1 MKNIIRNIKIYFSEY
16 LKNYKWVLVGIFL
29 LLTLGLSITILLPF
43 IVSILID
50 SIDSNTRKIMFTIL
64 PVIYLTLVFLKLI
77 FEVIN
82 VFISEKLGWTI
93 SNNLRENLV
102 KHCLEL
108 DFSFYI
114 KHKPGEMIE
123 RIDGDVSFLS
133 NFFSEFFVNILGNT
147 VFIFSVVVI
156 FYLES
161 GAIGIGY
168 SLIIILAY
176 CSILLLQNK
185 IVKLWCKYREDEA
198 QLYGY
203 IQDSILAHED
213 VIGIGEENYLENKL
227 KNFLNTLKKD
237 FRNAVVVSN
246 IPTSSFFGL
255 LNIGDLVAIGIGIYL
270 FYNSQLTLGSI
281 YLISNYVGLLN
292 RPFIALRY
300 EFDNLQKIGASL
312 KRISDL
318 FEVPKKNDDEKNKF
332 NKNYKSIEFQNVS
345 FSYENNQI
353 DVLTDINI
361 DIKRGQKIGIVGKT
375 GSGKTTLIKLL
386 SKMYEPCRGKIL
398 LGDIN
403 IWDITTK
410 SLYENLCMISQNT
423 RIFNTTVLN
432 NITSFESSPDTE
444 RILKVINQV
453 GLGEWL
459 QRLSNGLD
467 TVISKEMLSAG
478 QEQLLYICR
487 AFFSNAEIFI
497 FDEINSKLD
506 YESEEKIFAAL
517 EKLTEKKTVIIIAH
531 KLKILELV
539 DKVLI
544 MENGMVKVFDE
555 REKIPNELIERNL
568 EA

>member
-82 VFISEKLGWTI
+82 VFISERLGWTI
-93 SNNLRENLV
+93 SNNLRGNLV

-227 KNFLNTLKKD
+227 KNFLNTLKRD

-345 FSYENNQI
+345 FSYENNQT

-531 KLKILELV
+531 KLNILELV

>member
-82 VFISEKLGWTI
+82 VFISERLGWTI

-227 KNFLNTLKKD
+227 KNFLNTLKRD

-531 KLKILELV
+531 KLNILELV

>member
-82 VFISEKLGWTI
+82 VFISERLGWTI
-93 SNNLRENLV
+93 SNNLRGNLV

-227 KNFLNTLKKD
+227 KNFLNTLKRD

-531 KLKILELV
+531 KLNILELV

>member
-82 VFISEKLGWTI
+82 VFISERLGWTI